1 MDERHSK
8 DSLSFGDALFL
19 HLEREGMP
27 LNVASLSIF
36 EGEIPLRACM
46 RYVES
51 RLPLIPR
58 YRQRLVPA
66 PFNLGLPSWR
76 WDPEF
81 NIANHVREMR
91 LKRGTEKELRAQAA
105 ELLSA
110 TMDRSR
116 PLWDITLLR
125 GLKGNRTGV
134 LVRVHHCLADGLS
147 GVDMM
152 NALMESSPNSH
163 AVPPESWRGPKVR
176 QQAEPSLLESL
187 VDSCLTAAQ
196 RVITAESELLSI
208 AEHLMGTPEE
218 QADGSDANGNG
229 NGNNEPAGFHSHG
242 RLPSAEEWNRLLPE
256 LMAPAERLPFNVVC
270 RGPQRYECAE
280 VPLADLKAVKHVCG
294 ASVNDVVLAIVTS
307 AIRRYLLAH
316 GVKVSGRV
324 LRIVVPVSVRRKG
337 EMHELG
343 NRLTFVPVNIPLD
356 RRTVRTTV
364 AAAHQR
370 MATIK
375 DARIAELVGFAGTL
389 LGTVPIPL
397 QAAVGPIASQLPLSV
412 CNLICTNVPGP
423 RNPLYL
429 IGHKMLSCYPY
440 VPIGGEMGMN
450 CAVLSYNGT
459 AFFGFTADMHAVPDA
474 DTLPTLLTESF
485 ADLCR
490 EVGIKTAAKPR
501 EADPRRRRKP
511 KPEKKARSA
520 GETGSA
526 PASVPVLEFRKQVAP
541 EAKTT
546 ALEEMVLRA
555 AGD

>member
-27 LNVASLSIF
+27 LNVASLSTF

-46 RYVES
+46 RYIES

-58 YRQRLVPA
+58 YRQRVVPA
-66 PFNLGLPSWR
+66 PFNLGLPCWR

-81 NIANHVREMR
+81 DIANHVRELR
-91 LKRGTEKELRAQAA
+91 LKRGTVKELRAVAA
-105 ELLSA
+105 QLLSA

-125 GLKGNRTGV
+125 GLKGKRTGV

-152 NALMESSPNSH
+152 NALMESAPDSH
-163 AVPPESWRGPKVR
+163 TMPPESWRSSKPRSVR
-176 QQAEPSLLESL
+176 AEPSLVESL
-187 VDSCLTAAQ
+187 VDSCLSAAQ
-196 RVITAESELLSI
+196 RVLTVESELLSL
-208 AEHLMGTPEE
+208 AEHLMSKSEE
-218 QADGSDANGNG
+218 HADGAGPNGNG
-229 NGNNEPAGFHSHG
+229 NVEPVGFHSSG
-242 RLPSAEEWNRLLPE
+242 RLPSAEDWNRLLPE
-256 LMAPAERLPFNVVC
+256 LMSPAERLPFNVVC
-270 RGPQRYECAE
+270 RGPQKYECAE
-280 VPLADLKAVKHVCG
+280 IPLADLRAVKHACG
-294 ASVNDVVLAIVTS
+294 VSVNDVVLALVSS
-307 AIRRYLLAH
+307 AVRRYLQAR
-316 GVKVSGRV
+316 GVTVRGRS

-337 EMHELG
+337 EMHEPG
-343 NRLTFVPVNIPLD
+343 NRITFVPVNIPLD
-356 RRTVRTTV
+356 RRTVRATV
-364 AAAHQR
+364 AAAHR
-370 MATIK
+370 KMAAIK
-375 DARIAELVGFAGTL
+375 EARIAELVGFAGTL

-450 CAVLSYNGT
+450 CAMLTYNGK
-459 AFFGFTADMHAVPDA
+459 AFFGFTADVNAVPDA
-474 DTLPTLLTESF
+474 EVLPRLLTQTF

-490 EVGIKTAAKPR
+490 EVGVQAGTNPR
-501 EADPRRRRKP
+501 EADPQTRAKQRPRRRVEPAAALADRAP
-511 KPEKKARSA
+511 SA
-520 GETGSA
+520 
-526 PASVPVLEFRKQVAP
+526 PVLEFRKPAAP
-541 EAKTT
+541 GVKTT
-546 ALEEMVLRA
+546 ALEAMALRA

>member
-1 MDERHSK
+1 MDDSK

-27 LNVASLSIF
+27 LNVASLSVF

-58 YRQRLVPA
+58 YRQRVVAA
-66 PFNLGLPSWR
+66 PLNLGLPSWR

-81 NIANHVREMR
+81 DIANHVREVR
-91 LKRGTEKELRAQAA
+91 LTRGTEKELRAVAA
-105 ELLSA
+105 QLLSA

-125 GLKGNRTGV
+125 GLKGKRTGV

-152 NALMESSPNSH
+152 NALMESAPDSH
-163 AVPPESWRGPKVR
+163 AMPPESWRSSKPRGGR
-176 QQAEPSLLESL
+176 TEPSLLESL
-187 VDSCLTAAQ
+187 VDSCLSAAQ
-196 RVITAESELLSI
+196 RVLTAESELVSL
-208 AEHLMGTPEE
+208 AEHLMGAPQEHG
-218 QADGSDANGNG
+218 DVGNGNG
-229 NGNNEPAGFHSHG
+229 NGNGEAAGLHSNG
-242 RLPSAEEWNRLLPE
+242 RIPSPEEWNRLLPE
-256 LMAPAERLPFNVVC
+256 LLGPAERLPFNVVC
-270 RGPQRYECAE
+270 RGPQKYECAE
-280 VPLADLKAVKHVCG
+280 IPLADLKAAKHACG
-294 ASVNDVVLAIVTS
+294 VSVNDVVLAVVTS
-307 AIRRYLLAH
+307 AVRRYLLAH
-316 GVKVSGRV
+316 GVKVRGRS

-343 NRLTFVPVNIPLD
+343 NRITFVPVNIPLD
-356 RRTVRTTV
+356 RRTVRATV
-364 AAAHQR
+364 AAAHHK
-370 MATIK
+370 MTAIK

-459 AFFGFTADMHAVPDA
+459 AFFGFTADVNAVPDA
-474 DTLPTLLTESF
+474 ETLPRLLIESF

-490 EVGIKTAAKPR
+490 EVGIRVEPKSR
-501 EADPRRRRKP
+501 ERDPKRRLKST
-511 KPEKKARSA
+511 ARSA
-520 GETGSA
+520 RKAEPAAERRVQQAPSA
-526 PASVPVLEFRKQVAP
+526 PVLQFDKEVLP
-541 EAKTT
+541 ERKTT
-546 ALEEMVLRA
+546 ALEELVLRA
-555 AGD
+555 AG